1 VSLSDLLP
9 DESYP
14 FDLEIWTDGMGDLAV
29 SSMEVAPE
37 VVVGRGSSRPRAV
50 AVPGTIR
57 S

>member
-1 VSLSDLLP
+1 MSLSDLLP

-14 FDLEIWTDGMGDLAV
+14 FDFEIWTDGMGDLAV

-50 AVPGTIR
+50 AAPGTSR

>member
-1 VSLSDLLP
+1 MSLSDLLP
-9 DESYP
+9 DESYL
-14 FDLEIWTDGMGDLAV
+14 FDLEIWTEGMGDLAV
-29 SSMEVAPE
+29 SCMQVPRE